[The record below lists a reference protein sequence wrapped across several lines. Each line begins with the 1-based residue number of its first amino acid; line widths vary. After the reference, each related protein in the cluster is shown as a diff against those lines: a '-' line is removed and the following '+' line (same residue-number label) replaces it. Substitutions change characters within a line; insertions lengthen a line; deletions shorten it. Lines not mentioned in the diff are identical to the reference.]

1 MRGFHIM
8 VTCSANL
15 DILRLTLLANK
26 NRQDVISIFCYNI
39 IQFVPVTSIMVA
51 VSRCVIT
58 LKHHML
64 VRVTMDTYWILTY
77 TVARVSQ

>member
-1 MRGFHIM
+1 M
-8 VTCSANL
+8 VTCSAYNL
-15 DILRLTLLANK
+15 DILRLTLLAKK
-26 NRQDVISIFCYNI
+26 NRQDVTSIFCYNII

-58 LKHHML
+58 LKLHML
-64 VRVTMDTYWILTY
+64 VRVTMDTCWILTY